1 MKRDRQADPVV
12 YVADTNPGSRIMKSR
27 PLVLLLAGAT
37 IATAWLIATPARLQ
51 ALTPSWPQRTVRLI
65 LPLGPGSGSDIG
77 ARLFAERLT
86 ARWGEPVVIENRP
99 GGDGFV
105 AITAFLGAHD
115 DHTLLFAPTS
125 SFTAHPILHRTLP
138 YDPRDLAPI
147 ARVTNTLIS
156 ISVPASLH
164 VGSLKELVALAR
176 AQPGKLNRASIT
188 GALDLVLSGF
198 LKGIDLEVAKV
209 PYRDPVQAVT
219 DLAEGRIQIYTS
231 AFAIVQSQLQAGTI
245 KALAM
250 TNQTR
255 APTAPAIP
263 TAAEAGFPA
272 LEFDGLVGLFGPTS
286 MAPALRDRIA
296 NDIREVASDPY
307 IEPRLIA
314 TGQILNPGTAAE
326 FAAAIDEQKSKLAA
340 IAKALDIK
348 PED

>member
-1 MKRDRQADPVV
+1 MTRHLF
-12 YVADTNPGSRIMKSR
+12 I
-27 PLVLLLAGAT
+27 LLLASV
-37 IATAWLIATPARLQ
+37 ATAWLPATQPQ
-51 ALTPSWPQRTVRLI
+51 AITQTWPQHTVRFI

-77 ARLFAERLT
+77 ARLFADRLT
-86 ARWGEPVVIENRP
+86 ARWGQPVVIENRP

-125 SFTAHPILHRTLP
+125 TFTAHPILHQKLP
-138 YDPRDLAPI
+138 YDPHDLVPI
-147 ARVTNTLIS
+147 ARITNTLIS
-156 ISVPASLH
+156 ISVPASLN
-164 VGSLKELVALAR
+164 VGSLDQLVALAR
-176 AQPGKLNRASIT
+176 REPGKLNRASIT

-255 APTAPAIP
+255 APTAPEIP
-263 TAAEAGFPA
+263 TATQAGYPELA
-272 LEFDGLVGLFGPTS
+272 FDGLVGLFGPPN
-286 MAPALRDRIA
+286 MAPELRERIA
-296 NDIREVASDPY
+296 ADMRAVAVDPAV
-307 IEPRLIA
+307 EPRLIQ
-314 TGQILNPGTAAE
+314 TGQILNPGTPAE
-326 FAAAIDEQKSKLAA
+326 FAAAIEQQTSKLAA
-340 IAKALDIK
+340 IAKALDVK

>member
-1 MKRDRQADPVV
+1 MKRRTFILFPAAIA
-12 YVADTNPGSRIMKSR
+12 VATAC
-27 PLVLLLAGAT
+27 LLA
-37 IATAWLIATPARLQ
+37 TPPQ
-51 ALTPSWPQRTVRLI
+51 PHALTPTWPQRTVRFI

-77 ARLFAERLT
+77 ARLFADRLT
-86 ARWGEPVVIENRP
+86 ARWGQPVVIENRP

-125 SFTAHPILHRTLP
+125 TFTAHSILHRTLP
-138 YDPRDLAPI
+138 YDPHDLVPI
-147 ARVTNTLIS
+147 ARITNTLIS
-156 ISVPASLH
+156 ISVPASLN
-164 VGSLKELVALAR
+164 VNSLDQLVALAR
-176 AQPGKLNRASIT
+176 RQPGKLNRASIT

-255 APTAPAIP
+255 APTAPEIP
-263 TAAEAGFPA
+263 TATQAGYPELA
-272 LEFDGLVGLFGPTS
+272 FDGLVGLFGPPN
-286 MAPALRDRIA
+286 MAPELRERIA
-296 NDIREVASDPY
+296 ADMRAVAADPAM
-307 IEPRLIA
+307 EPRLIQ
-314 TGQILNPGTAAE
+314 TGQILNPGGPAE
-326 FAAAIDEQKSKLAA
+326 FAAAIEDQTSKLAA

-348 PED
+348 PEQ

>member
-1 MKRDRQADPVV
+1 MKRH
-12 YVADTNPGSRIMKSR
+12 
-27 PLVLLLAGAT
+27 PLLLLLAGAT
-37 IATAWLIATPARLQ
+37 AWLLAAQQSLAAAEPA
-51 ALTPSWPQRTVRLI
+51 WPQRTVRLI

-86 ARWGEPVVIENRP
+86 ARWGQPVVIENRP

-125 SFTAHPILHRTLP
+125 TFTAHTILHSKLP
-138 YDPRDLAPI
+138 YNPRDLVPI

-156 ISVPASLH
+156 VSVPAALR
-164 VGSLKELVALAR
+164 VGSLDQLVALGR

-198 LKGIDLEVAKV
+198 LKGVDLEVAKV

-231 AFAIVQSQLQAGTI
+231 ALAIVQSQLQAGTV

-250 TNQTR
+250 TNQAR
-255 APTAPAIP
+255 APTAPDIP
-263 TAAEAGFPA
+263 TAAQAGYPA
-272 LEFDGLVGLFGPTS
+272 LTFDGLVGLFGPPS
-286 MAPALRDRIA
+286 MAAPLRERIA
-296 NDIREVASDPY
+296 ADIRAVAADPGV
-307 IEPRLIA
+307 EARLFQ
-314 TGQILNPGTAAE
+314 TGQILNPGTPAE
-326 FAAAIDEQKSKLAA
+326 FAAAIEQQTSKLDA
-340 IAKALDIK
+340 IAKALDVK

>member
-1 MKRDRQADPVV
+1 MKRHLF
-12 YVADTNPGSRIMKSR
+12 N
-27 PLVLLLAGAT
+27 LLLASL
-37 IATAWLIATPARLQ
+37 ATAWLPATQLHAITQ
-51 ALTPSWPQRTVRLI
+51 TWPQHTVRFI

-77 ARLFAERLT
+77 ARLFADRLT
-86 ARWGEPVVIENRP
+86 ARWGQPVVIENRP

-125 SFTAHPILHRTLP
+125 TFTAHPILHQKLP
-138 YDPRDLAPI
+138 YDPHDLVPI
-147 ARVTNTLIS
+147 ARITNTLIS
-156 ISVPASLH
+156 ISVPASLN
-164 VGSLKELVALAR
+164 VGSLDQLVALAR
-176 AQPGKLNRASIT
+176 REPGKLNRASIT

-255 APTAPAIP
+255 APTAPEIP
-263 TAAEAGFPA
+263 TATQAGYPELA
-272 LEFDGLVGLFGPTS
+272 FDGLVGLFGPPN
-286 MAPALRDRIA
+286 MAPELRERIA
-296 NDIREVASDPY
+296 ADMRVVAADPAV
-307 IEPRLIA
+307 EPHLIQ
-314 TGQILNPGTAAE
+314 TGQILNPGGPAE
-326 FAAAIDEQKSKLAA
+326 FAAAIEDQTGKLAA

-348 PED
+348 PEQ

>member
-1 MKRDRQADPVV
+1 MKRH
-12 YVADTNPGSRIMKSR
+12 
-27 PLVLLLAGAT
+27 PLIALLAGAAL
-37 IATAWLIATPARLQ
+37 ATAWLLAAQRQVAAAEPA
-51 ALTPSWPQRTVRLI
+51 WPQRTVRVI
-65 LPLGPGSGSDIG
+65 LPLGPGAGSDIG

-86 ARWGEPVVIENRP
+86 ARWGQPVVIENRP

-125 SFTAHPILHRTLP
+125 TFTAHSILHSKLP

-147 ARVTNTLIS
+147 ARVTNTLIG
-156 ISVPASLH
+156 ISVPASLR
-164 VGSLKELVALAR
+164 VGSLDALVALAH

-188 GALDLVLSGF
+188 GAVDLILSGF
-198 LKGIDLEVAKV
+198 LKSADLDVAKV

-245 KALAM
+245 KVLAM

-255 APTAPAIP
+255 APTAREIP
-263 TAAEAGFPA
+263 TATQAGYPA
-272 LEFDGLVGLFGPTS
+272 LAFDGLVGLFGPST
-286 MAPALRDRIA
+286 MTAGLRERIA
-296 NDIREVASDPY
+296 ADIRAVAADPSV
-307 IEPRLIA
+307 EPRLIQ
-314 TGQILNPGTAAE
+314 TGQILNPGSPAE
-326 FAAAIDEQKSKLAA
+326 FAAAIDEQRAKLAA

>member
-1 MKRDRQADPVV
+1 MKRH
-12 YVADTNPGSRIMKSR
+12 
-27 PLVLLLAGAT
+27 PLTLMLAGA
-37 IATAWLIATPARLQ
+37 AAAWLLATPARLA
-51 ALTPSWPQRTVRLI
+51 ALTPNWPQRTVRLI
-65 LPLGPGSGSDIG
+65 LPLGPGAGSDIG
-77 ARLFAERLT
+77 ARLFADRLS

-125 SFTAHPILHRTLP
+125 TFTAHPILHAKLP
-138 YDPRDLAPI
+138 YDPRDLTPI

-164 VGSLKELVALAR
+164 VGSLDELVALAR

-188 GALDLVLSGF
+188 GAVDLILAGF
-198 LKGIDLEVAKV
+198 LKGLDLDVAKV

-250 TNQTR
+250 TNQAR
-255 APTAPAIP
+255 APTAPDIP
-263 TAAEAGFPA
+263 TATQAGYPA
-272 LEFDGLVGLFGPTS
+272 LAIDGLVGLFGPPH
-286 MAPALRDRIA
+286 MAAETRERIA
-296 NDIREVASDPY
+296 ADIRAVAADASV
-307 IEPRLIA
+307 EPRLIQ
-314 TGQILNPGTAAE
+314 TGQILNPGTPAE
-326 FAAAIDEQKSKLAA
+326 FAAAIEQQTSKLAA
-340 IAKALDIK
+340 IAKALGVK

>member
-1 MKRDRQADPVV
+1 MTRHLF
-12 YVADTNPGSRIMKSR
+12 I
-27 PLVLLLAGAT
+27 LLLASV
-37 IATAWLIATPARLQ
+37 ATAWLPATQLRAVTQ
-51 ALTPSWPQRTVRLI
+51 TWPQHTVRFI

-77 ARLFAERLT
+77 ARLFADRLT
-86 ARWGEPVVIENRP
+86 ARWGQPVVIENRP

-125 SFTAHPILHRTLP
+125 TFTAHPILHQKLP
-138 YDPRDLAPI
+138 YDPHDLVPI
-147 ARVTNTLIS
+147 ARITNTLIS
-156 ISVPASLH
+156 ISVPASLN
-164 VGSLKELVALAR
+164 VGSLDQLVALAR
-176 AQPGKLNRASIT
+176 REPGKLNRASIT

-231 AFAIVQSQLQAGTI
+231 AFAIVQSQQQAGTV

-255 APTAPAIP
+255 APTAPEIP
-263 TAAEAGFPA
+263 TATQAGYPELA
-272 LEFDGLVGLFGPTS
+272 FDGLVGLFGPPN
-286 MAPALRDRIA
+286 MAPELRERIA
-296 NDIREVASDPY
+296 ADMRAVAADPAV
-307 IEPRLIA
+307 EPHLIQ
-314 TGQILNPGTAAE
+314 TGQILNPGGPAE
-326 FAAAIDEQKSKLAA
+326 FAAAIEDQTGKLAA

-348 PED
+348 PEQ